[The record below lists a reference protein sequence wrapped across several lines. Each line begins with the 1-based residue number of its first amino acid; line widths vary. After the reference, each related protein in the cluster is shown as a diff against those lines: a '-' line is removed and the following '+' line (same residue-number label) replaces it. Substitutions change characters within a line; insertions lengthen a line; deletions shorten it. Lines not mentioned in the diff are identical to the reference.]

1 MWTIF
6 FWHWERNQNNEKW
19 PLIIGV
25 FLLGVRVAASLK
37 FFIKQWVSG
46 NPPRSPW
53 LKQPTEVV
61 VSCYVDGK
69 NMPSRKAIDE
79 DGFSR
84 CWGGG
89 WADLDI
95 GTLGKGP
102 CQLEIG
108 GRYLYDF
115 FFRLRKSKSFVFFW
129 GEFGHKVETSK
140 QLYSWC
146 WWNFN
151 ADLERLLHWVI
162 FFWDLK
168 NDMCRYLSR
177 FFPIKLS
184 ALVGQVRF
192 LANFKISRLFLL
204 LPRTPTGPA

>member
-1 MWTIF
+1 MDDF
-6 FWHWERNQNNEKW
+6 FLRWERNQNNEKW

-25 FLLGVRVAASLK
+25 FFLGVRVAASLK

-115 FFRLRKSKSFVFFW
+115 FFRLRKSKSFVFFG
-129 GEFGHKVETSK
+129 GEFGHKVAS
-140 QLYSWC
+140 
-146 WWNFN
+146 WNF
-151 ADLERLLHWVI
+151 RTTLLVVLMKFQRRSWTTSSLG
-162 FFWDLK
+162 D
-168 NDMCRYLSR
+168 
-177 FFPIKLS
+177 
-184 ALVGQVRF
+184 
-192 LANFKISRLFLL
+192 LFLGLEKRHVPL
-204 LPRTPTGPA
+204 LK

>member
-6 FWHWERNQNNEKW
+6 VCVEKEIRTAKSDHW
-19 PLIIGV
+19 PLV
-25 FLLGVRVAASLK
+25 FFLGVRVAASLK

-115 FFRLRKSKSFVFFW
+115 FFRLRKSKSFVLFGGGVWSQGCKLKLPNNSTRGVDEISTPILNDFFTGW
-129 GEFGHKVETSK
+129 SFFGTWKTT
-140 QLYSWC
+140 C
-146 WWNFN
+146 
-151 ADLERLLHWVI
+151 A
-162 FFWDLK
+162 
-168 NDMCRYLSR
+168 
-177 FFPIKLS
+177 
-184 ALVGQVRF
+184 A
-192 LANFKISRLFLL
+192 
-204 LPRTPTGPA
+204 T

>member
-1 MWTIF
+1 M
-6 FWHWERNQNNEKW
+6 
-19 PLIIGV
+19 
-25 FLLGVRVAASLK
+25 
-37 FFIKQWVSG
+37 
-46 NPPRSPW
+46 
-53 LKQPTEVV
+53 V

-115 FFRLRKSKSFVFFW
+115 FFSAEKIKVFCF
-129 GEFGHKVETSK
+129 FGGGVWSQGCKLKLPNNSTRGVDEISTPI
-140 QLYSWC
+140 L
-146 WWNFN
+146 N
-151 ADLERLLHWVI
+151 D
-162 FFWDLK
+162 FF
-168 NDMCRYLSR
+168 
-177 FFPIKLS
+177 
-184 ALVGQVRF
+184 
-192 LANFKISRLFLL
+192 
-204 LPRTPTGPA
+204 TG